1 MTTKVGVPPIKS
13 QGIKT
18 KLVPWI
24 QSIVP
29 SDFNGT
35 WIEPFMGT
43 GAVAFNVA
51 PRRAILCDTNPHL
64 INFYSSIASGEITPE
79 VVKEYL
85 TREGETLLSK
95 GEDHYYFVRERFN
108 AKHFPLD

>member
-1 MTTKVGVPPIKS
+1 MITKVGVPPIKS

-29 SDFNGT
+29 SDFNGN

-43 GAVAFNVA
+43 GAVAFNHAVLTSI
-51 PRRAILCDTNPHL
+51 RA
-64 INFYSSIASGEITPE
+64 E
-79 VVKEYL
+79 
-85 TREGETLLSK
+85 REWLSCT
-95 GEDHYYFVRERFN
+95 
-108 AKHFPLD
+108 A